1 MKIARIEP
9 FAYRAHLGATRT
21 AAGDIMIDAYQ
32 AWTPDDA
39 AQWHAPARGTGVAL
53 AAGENMRCGAALCRS
68 IDDCYRGTLSPTSAN
83 GGHRRLPRRGARRA
97 HPEWGLN
104 PTWLGWR
111 VLR

>member
-9 FAYRAHLGATRT
+9 FAYRANLGTMRT

-39 AQWHAPARGTGVAL
+39 AQWHALARASGVAL
-53 AAGENMRCGAALCRS
+53 TAGENMRCGAAFYRS
-68 IDDCYRGTLSPTSAN
+68 IDDCYWGTLSPTSAN
-83 GGHRRLPRRGARRA
+83 GAALAVAAPWR
-97 HPEWGLN
+97 
-104 PTWLGWR
+104 PTCTPGVGIEPNRPGWR